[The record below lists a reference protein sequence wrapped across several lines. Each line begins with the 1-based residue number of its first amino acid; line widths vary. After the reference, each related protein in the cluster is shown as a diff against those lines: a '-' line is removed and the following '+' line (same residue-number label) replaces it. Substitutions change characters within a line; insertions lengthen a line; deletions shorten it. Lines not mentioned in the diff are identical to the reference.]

1 MIAELTTTHTRTES
15 MRRIMRIVCIGAL
28 ITAFAMPASARE
40 QRGEQ
45 LVFAAASL
53 TDVLEEIG
61 SAYGSKTQQVI
72 GFSFAASSILARQ
85 IEAGAAADVFI
96 SADEEWMDYLESR
109 GHLQSGSRVN
119 VAGNELVLIAAA
131 DSTIQLRIAPEFSLA
146 NALGR
151 WRLATGD
158 PDIVPAGRY
167 ARAALKTMGVWDDV
181 ERRLVGAES
190 VRTALAFVARGEVP
204 LGIVYRTDALVENR
218 VRIVDTFPEG
228 SHPKIVYP
236 AAVVKGAKPGASE
249 FVAYLRSSKEA
260 QRIFLR
266 HGFRVQRVSIP

>member
-1 MIAELTTTHTRTES
+1 MKQRLRVACIA
-15 MRRIMRIVCIGAL
+15 AL
-28 ITAFAMPASARE
+28 IMALAVPTSARE
-40 QRGEQ
+40 QRREQ

-61 SAYGSKTQQVI
+61 GAYRAKTQQVI

-96 SADEEWMDYLESR
+96 SADEEWMDYLEGR
-109 GHLQSGSRVN
+109 GVVESGSRVN
-119 VAGNELVLIAAA
+119 VAGNDLVLIAAA
-131 DSTIQLRIAPEFSLA
+131 DSTIELRIAPEFPLA
-146 NALGR
+146 KALGR
-151 WRLATGD
+151 GRLATGD

-167 ARAALKTMGVWDDV
+167 ARAALTSMGVWDDV

-204 LGIVYRTDALVENR
+204 VGIVYRTDALVEKR
-218 VRIVDTFPEG
+218 VRIVDTFPEE
-228 SHPKIVYP
+228 SYPKIVYP

-249 FVAYLRSSKEA
+249 FVAYLLSTDA
-260 QRIFLR
+260 QRVFR
-266 HGFRVQRVSIP
+266 KHGFRAIDGMDGNGASQTLKRPPP

>member
-1 MIAELTTTHTRTES
+1 MN
-15 MRRIMRIVCIGAL
+15 RRIGIGCLAAL
-28 ITAFAMPASARE
+28 IAALAMPASARE
-40 QRGEQ
+40 QRNEQ

-53 TDVLEEIG
+53 SDVLEEIG
-61 SAYGSKTQQVI
+61 RAYRTKTQQVI

-96 SADEEWMDYLESR
+96 SADQEWMNYLEGR
-109 GHLQSGSRVN
+109 GLLQPGSRAN

-131 DSTIQLRIAPEFSLA
+131 DSTIELRIAPEFPLA

-151 WRLATGD
+151 RRLATGD

-167 ARAALKTMGVWDDV
+167 ARAALTSMGVWDDV

-204 LGIVYRTDALVENR
+204 LGIVYRTDALVEQR

-228 SHPKIVYP
+228 SYPKIVYP
-236 AAVVKGAKPGASE
+236 AAVLKGAQADART
-249 FVAYLRSSKEA
+249 FLTYLLSDEA
-260 QRIFLR
+260 QQVFRK
-266 HGFRVQRVSIP
+266 HGFRAIDGRRPKPRPP